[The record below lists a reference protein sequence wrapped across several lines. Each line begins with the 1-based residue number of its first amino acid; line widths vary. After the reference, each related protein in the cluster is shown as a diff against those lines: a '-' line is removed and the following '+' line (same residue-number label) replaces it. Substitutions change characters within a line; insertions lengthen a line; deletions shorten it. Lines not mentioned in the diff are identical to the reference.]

1 MADRNTCRLPSCENE
16 PRGREPGVDTFAA
29 RFCSTGCELKYEH
42 LRDDA
47 RDAER
52 AAQEGRL

>member
-1 MADRNTCRLPSCENE
+1 MSGRNTCRLPGCDNE
-16 PRGREPGVDTFAA
+16 PRGRELGVVGFAA

-42 LRDDA
+42 VREDA

-52 AAQEGRL
+52 AARQEGG